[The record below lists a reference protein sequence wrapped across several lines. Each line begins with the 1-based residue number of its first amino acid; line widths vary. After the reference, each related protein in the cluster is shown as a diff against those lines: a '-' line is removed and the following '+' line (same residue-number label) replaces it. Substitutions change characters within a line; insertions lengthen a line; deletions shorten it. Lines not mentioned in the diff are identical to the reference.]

1 MRYLSP
7 VLINEG
13 VCHAGK
19 NEKRRGIP
27 GRCGSLVQAW
37 NNLVPSFDYKTCDIN
52 RSILMRLQRE
62 ERAW

>member
-1 MRYLSP
+1 MR
-7 VLINEG
+7 G
-13 VCHAGK
+13 VCHVGK

-52 RSILMRLQRE
+52 RSMDE
-62 ERAW
+62 ATERRKSLVMNECLPG